1 MVKIAAIVPAAG
13 SGTRMRMNTKKQFL
27 ALAGTPLVGYALKTM
42 ETSLAVQE
50 IVIVAS
56 PGEEGYCRSAVVEKL
71 GLNKVAAIVPGGK
84 ERQDSVYNGLLAL
97 SPDTDIVI
105 VHDGVRPFF
114 SLDILAAV
122 IAAAQTHGAATC
134 AVPAKDT
141 VKLAN
146 EDNFVT
152 RTLPRNH
159 TWLVQTPQAFRYELI
174 MEAHRRARGDNLL
187 ATDDTALVESL
198 GGRVKIVMG
207 SYENIKITTP
217 EDLDMAMA
225 IIKAGECPNHL
236 QLFEE
241 DIY

>member
-42 ETSLAVQE
+42 ETSPAVQE

-225 IIKAGECPNHL
+225 IIKAGERPNYL

>member
-13 SGTRMRMNTKKQFL
+13 SGTRMRMNTKKQFF

-42 ETSLAVQE
+42 EASPAVQD
-50 IVIVAS
+50 IVIVVS
-56 PGEEGYCRSAVVEKL
+56 PGEEGYCRGAVIEKL
-71 GLNKVAAIVPGGK
+71 GLNKITAIVPGGK
-84 ERQDSVYNGLLAL
+84 ERQGSVYNGLLAL

-114 SLDILAAV
+114 SLDILDKV

-134 AVPAKDT
+134 AMPAKDT

-152 RTLPRNH
+152 GTLPRNR
-159 TWLVQTPQAFRYELI
+159 TWLAQTPQAFCYSLI
-174 MEAHRRARGDNLL
+174 MEAHRRARDEGLL
-187 ATDDTALVESL
+187 ATDDTALVEFL
-198 GGRVKIVMG
+198 GRRVKIVTG

-225 IIKAGECPNHL
+225 IIKAAGEG
-236 QLFEE
+236 
-241 DIY
+241 D

>member
-1 MVKIAAIVPAAG
+1 MAKIAAIVPAAG
-13 SGTRMRMNTKKQFL
+13 SGTRMGMNTKKQFL
-27 ALAGTPLVGYALKTM
+27 ALAGTPLVGYALKAM
-42 ETSLAVQE
+42 ETSPAVQE
-50 IVIVAS
+50 IVIVVS
-56 PGEEGYCRSAVVEKL
+56 PGEEGYCRSAVVDKL
-71 GLNKVAAIVPGGK
+71 GLNKIAAIVPGGK

-105 VHDGVRPFF
+105 VHDGVRPCF
-114 SLDILAAV
+114 SLDTLAAV

-174 MEAHRRARGDNLL
+174 MEAHRRARDDNLL
-187 ATDDTALVESL
+187 ATDDTTLVEYL

-207 SYENIKITTP
+207 SYKNIKITTP

-225 IIKAGECPNHL
+225 IIKAVG
-236 QLFEE
+236 EE
-241 DIY
+241 DL

>member
-13 SGTRMRMNTKKQFL
+13 SGTRMGMKTKKQFL
-27 ALAGTPLVGYALKTM
+27 ALAGIPLVGYALKTM
-42 ETSLAVQE
+42 EASPAVQE
-50 IVIVAS
+50 IIIVVT
-56 PGEEGYCRSAVVEKL
+56 PGEEGYCYGAVVEKL
-71 GLNKVAAIVPGGK
+71 GLNKITAIVPGGK

-105 VHDGVRPFF
+105 IHDGVRPFF

-122 IAAAQTHGAATC
+122 VAAAQTHGAATC

-152 RTLPRNH
+152 RTMPRNH
-159 TWLVQTPQAFRYELI
+159 TWLVQTPQAFRYKLI
-174 MEAHRRARGDNLL
+174 VEAHRRARDNSLL

-198 GGRVKIVMG
+198 GRRVKIVMG

-225 IIKAGECPNHL
+225 IIKAVGG
-236 QLFEE
+236 
-241 DIY
+241 